1 MIEFITS
8 FKNTPYYQKLINN
21 PKVLMIYLGGSYCNE
36 TASNNSDYDLTIIT
50 NDTKAVDDSKFVFL
64 TYKGKKVHWYH
75 FPIKDFITGNLREIW
90 LLGSIYFKNFR
101 ESLIIY
107 KNSLYNELLDKLIT
121 NKDIISN
128 LTIYKFFDTNKF
140 EVKSIIK
147 QITKY
152 KTSTFSKNIY
162 HLCMCG
168 AYLTNT
174 FDKAILNDI
183 KNNYYRLNI
192 DLQQK
197 ALEYLTLGLDY
208 ISNFPVD
215 YRKELNELYDRI
227 SQ

>member
-1 MIEFITS
+1 
-8 FKNTPYYQKLINN
+8 
-21 PKVLMIYLGGSYCNE
+21 
-36 TASNNSDYDLTIIT
+36 
-50 NDTKAVDDSKFVFL
+50 
-64 TYKGKKVHWYH
+64 
-75 FPIKDFITGNLREIW
+75 
-90 LLGSIYFKNFR
+90 
-101 ESLIIY
+101 
-107 KNSLYNELLDKLIT
+107 
-121 NKDIISN
+121 
-128 LTIYKFFDTNKF
+128 
-140 EVKSIIK
+140 
-147 QITKY
+147 
-152 KTSTFSKNIY
+152 
-162 HLCMCG
+162 MCG